1 MFLLFDIGGTRM
13 RLAVSADGIS
23 FGEPQ
28 TVLTPQDFEKGMAAF
43 AEAFSKLA
51 GGGAIEAVAGG
62 IAGVLDASHERLLAS
77 PNLPLWETR
86 PLKEKIEGLLTTSS
100 IFIENDAA
108 LVGLG
113 EAVYGAGKGAKIVAF
128 VTVSTGVGGAR
139 IVNGKIDT
147 YTLGF
152 EPGHQIIDADST
164 ICPECKRTEG
174 EETFPGDLESHI
186 SGAAL
191 KRRFGRDPTEITN
204 QAVWDEVARLL
215 AYGLNNTI
223 VHWSPEV
230 VILGG
235 PLVLE
240 DKISVE
246 AVDSYLRKIL
256 RIYPNVPEVKKAQLE
271 DKGGLYG
278 ALAYLNQMKPSQ

>member
-1 MFLLFDIGGTRM
+1 M
-13 RLAVSADGIS
+13 RLAVSADGTS

-28 TVLTPQDFEKGMAAF
+28 SALTPYDFEQGMGVF
-43 AEAFSKLA
+43 AEVFSKLA
-51 GGGAIEAVAGG
+51 GGAAIEAAVGG
-62 IAGVLDASHERLLAS
+62 VAGVLDASHERLLAS
-77 PNLPLWETR
+77 PNLPLWETK
-86 PLKEKIEGLLTTSS
+86 PLKEKIKEMLTTSS

-113 EAVYGAGKGAKIVAF
+113 EAVYGAGKGAKIVAYI
-128 VTVSTGVGGAR
+128 TVSTGVGGAR

-152 EPGHQIIDADST
+152 EPGHQIIDVDST

-174 EETFPGDLESHI
+174 VETFPGDLESHI

-191 KRRFGRDPTEITN
+191 KRRFGKDPTQIAN
-204 QAVWDEVARLL
+204 RVVWDEVTRLL

-230 VILGG
+230 VVLGG
-235 PLVLE
+235 PLILE
-240 DKISVE
+240 EKISLA
-246 AVDSYLRKIL
+246 AVNSYLKKIL
-256 RIYPNVPEVKKAQLE
+256 RIYPNPPEVKRAQLE

-278 ALAYLNQMKPSQ
+278 ALAYLNQIKPSQ